1 MLHEHGETK
10 RPIDGAGLGGT
21 RVDMDRF
28 EALTLPHIDAV
39 FRLGRALA
47 GTQQDAED
55 LVQETYVR
63 AFQAFGK
70 FELREYGAKPW
81 LFRILY
87 NTFYTHRTKRRRE
100 PALLGDGELDFLG
113 DRSNRPSLPESLP
126 GHVDWEQFDEE
137 VKLAV
142 DRLQPEYRSALL
154 LWSIEGL
161 TYREIA
167 EVCDCAL
174 GTVMS
179 RLYRARRLL
188 ASSLADYAR
197 DRKWPL
203 ERFEA

>member
-1 MLHEHGETK
+1 MLHPHGDSK
-10 RPIDGAGLGGT
+10 RPVGGVGHGGT
-21 RVDMDRF
+21 RVDLDRF
-28 EALTLPHIDAV
+28 DALTLPHLDAV

-47 GTQQDAED
+47 GNHEDAED

-63 AFQAFGK
+63 AFQAFGN

-100 PALLGDGELDFLG
+100 PTLMGDGDLDYVGAKSDL
-113 DRSNRPSLPESLP
+113 PSASATLP

-167 EVCDCAL
+167 EVCGCAL

-179 RLYRARRLL
+179 RLYRARRVL

-203 ERFEA
+203 ERFEK